1 LRTKLPFVLIFGPLA
16 AKQHGLITRPQLCE
30 LGVTKRVIDRTLANG
45 ELIRVHAG
53 VYRVAGAPV
62 THRQRVLAACL
73 AAGDDA
79 AASHLTAA
87 FVDRLI
93 DAFPRRIDVTV
104 PYGRQSTAKGFVLH
118 RSRSPF
124 ARRFVDNVPITGA
137 ARTLRDLAA
146 VLPREELGV
155 VLDRALRRR
164 LVKLEAVPDDSRRRG
179 SRTLRE
185 LVAERMGKP
194 EREGDLESRFL
205 ALIERLDLP
214 RPVTQHKI
222 LVDGIEVARLDIAYV
237 EEKIAIE
244 IDAYSDHSDV
254 RSFVRDRR
262 RNNIVAADHG
272 FMFLHFTR
280 ADLTKPRYVRDV
292 ITKTIERRRRT

>member
-1 LRTKLPFVLIFGPLA
+1 VPFVLAYGSLA
-16 AKQHGLITRPQLCE
+16 ARQHGLVTRTQLRE
-30 LGVTKRVIDRTLANG
+30 LGLTERVIDHAVRTG
-45 ELIRVHAG
+45 EVIRTYRG

-62 THRQRVLAACL
+62 TQRQRVMAACFF
-73 AAGDDA
+73 AGDEA
-79 AASHLTAA
+79 AASHRTAA
-87 FVDRLI
+87 FLDRLI

-104 PYGRQSTAKGFVLH
+104 PYERQVTGRGFSIH
-118 RSRSPF
+118 RSRTPF
-124 ARRFVDNVPITGA
+124 GRRFVDNVPITDT

-146 VLPREELGV
+146 VLPRNELGV
-155 VLDRALRRR
+155 VLDRALRRH
-164 LVKLEAVPDDSRRRG
+164 LVKLDAVADDSHRRG
-179 SRTLRE
+179 SGTLRE
-185 LVAERMGKP
+185 LVAERIGKP
-194 EREGDLESRFL
+194 GREGDLESRFFD
-205 ALIERLDLP
+205 LIERLDIP

-244 IDAYSDHSDV
+244 IDAYSDHSDM

-280 ADLTKPRYVRDV
+280 ADLDKPRYVRDV
-292 ITKTIERRRRT
+292 IVKTVEQRRA